1 MRRRPA
7 ATFLAVVVFL
17 AGAAPAFAHDLPMGG
32 SRWCFGRN
40 RIVANIDLGAVL
52 LKSIKGMEE
61 WRNPVD
67 GVLDE
72 QMHKV
77 VTEILQ
83 PYLDE
88 KLSVTEDGKSYPVK
102 VDRLVSN
109 GDTYTIWLS
118 VEHIPLDPGRPVTI
132 DYKLLFD
139 ETQHAH
145 VNLAYGYVSE
155 ATGDALKSVFDFSP
169 PAMQHTFESSAH
181 EWTMIPPGTAKTQA
195 SVASTSMPVASRK
208 LEPAQPAQPAAG
220 ARVELPG
227 AQAPASP
234 HSRWREILA
243 NVGRFVLLGIEHIL
257 TGYDHIAFL
266 VALVVVAP
274 SLRAVL
280 PIITAFTAAHSITLL
295 LAALRLVSLDSRLIE
310 SAIAVSICYVAVEN
324 LFRRKAT
331 RRWLVA
337 FCFGLVHGFG
347 FASVLQNL
355 IVGRANL
362 VSSVVSFNVG
372 VELGQL
378 MIFAAL
384 LPLLRLL
391 GALIEP
397 RKMTIAASAAI
408 GLLGFVWVLER
419 SFDLRLLRL

>member
-1 MRRRPA
+1 MSRHSRLA
-7 ATFLAVVVFL
+7 AAFLAVMLL
-17 AGAAPAFAHDLPMGG
+17 AGVAPAFAHDLPMGG

-40 RIVANIDLGAVL
+40 RIVANIDLGVAL
-52 LKSIKGMEE
+52 LQTIKGMKE
-61 WRNPVD
+61 WRDPGDSLSD
-67 GVLDE
+67 G
-72 QMHKV
+72 QMHQV
-77 VTEILQ
+77 VTEVLQ
-83 PYLDE
+83 PYLNE
-88 KLSVTEDGKSYPVK
+88 KLSVTEDGKAYPAK
-102 VDRLVSN
+102 IDRLVKS
-109 GDTYTIWLS
+109 GDTYTIWIS
-118 VEHIPLDPGRPVTI
+118 VESIPLDPGRPVTI

-139 ETQHAH
+139 ETQNTH

-169 PAMQHTFESSAH
+169 PAMQFTFESSAH
-181 EWTMIPPGTAKTQA
+181 VWTVAPGTAKTRA
-195 SVASTSMPVASRK
+195 MVAPVTRQ
-208 LEPAQPAQPAAG
+208 EPQTAAG
-220 ARVELPG
+220 ARAESPG
-227 AQAPASP
+227 AQTPASP
-234 HSRWREILA
+234 RSSWREFFG

-257 TGYDHIAFL
+257 SGYDHIAFL
-266 VALVVVAP
+266 LALVLVAP

-295 LAALRLVSLDSRLIE
+295 LAALGVVRLDSRLVE

-324 LFRRKAT
+324 LLRKKVT
-331 RRWLVA
+331 HRWLVT

-362 VSSVVSFNVG
+362 VASVVSFNVG

-391 GALIEP
+391 AALIEP
-397 RKMTIAASAAI
+397 RKITIAASAAI
-408 GLLGFVWVLER
+408 GLLGFIWVVER
-419 SFDLRLLRL
+419 SFDLSLLRL

>member
-1 MRRRPA
+1 MRRRLA
-7 ATFLAVVVFL
+7 VAYLAVVLL

-40 RIVANIDLGAVL
+40 RIVANIDLGVAL
-52 LKSIKGMEE
+52 LQTIKGMKE
-61 WRNPVD
+61 WRDPGDSLSD
-67 GVLDE
+67 G
-72 QMHKV
+72 QMHQV

-88 KLSVTEDGKSYPVK
+88 KLSVREDGKAYPVK
-102 VDRLVSN
+102 VDRLVKS
-109 GDTYTIWLS
+109 GDTYTIWIS
-118 VEHIPLDPGRPVTI
+118 VESIPLEPGRPVTI

-139 ETQHAH
+139 ETQNAH
-145 VNLAYGYVSE
+145 VNLAYGYLSE

-169 PAMQHTFESSAH
+169 PAMQYTFESSAH
-181 EWTMIPPGTAKTQA
+181 AWTLTPPGTAKTGAKA
-195 SVASTSMPVASRK
+195 SMLAAATPRPAVAK
-208 LEPAQPAQPAAG
+208 PAAG
-220 ARVELPG
+220 VGAAVPG
-227 AQAPASP
+227 APASP
-234 HSRWREILA
+234 RSRWREMLA

-274 SLRAVL
+274 SFKAVL

-295 LAALRLVSLDSRLIE
+295 LSALRVISLDSRLVE

-324 LFRRKAT
+324 LFRKKAT

-391 GALIEP
+391 AGLIAP
-397 RKMTIAASAAI
+397 RKITIAASAAI
-408 GLLGFVWVLER
+408 GLLGFIWVLER
-419 SFDLRLLRL
+419 GFDLSLLRL

>member
-1 MRRRPA
+1 MRRRLVA
-7 ATFLAVVVFL
+7 AFLAAVAL
-17 AGAAPAFAHDLPMGG
+17 TGGAPAFAHDLPMGG
-32 SRWCFGRN
+32 SRWSFGRN
-40 RIVANIDLGAVL
+40 RIVANIDLGPSL
-52 LKSIKGMEE
+52 LQSIKGIQEG
-61 WRNPVD
+61 RYPV
-67 GVLDE
+67 GSLSDE
-72 QMHKV
+72 QMHQV
-77 VTEILQ
+77 AIEILQ

-88 KLSVTEDGKSYPVK
+88 KLSVTEDGKAYPVK
-102 VDRLVSN
+102 VDRLVNSGN
-109 GDTYTIWLS
+109 VYTIWIS
-118 VEHIPLDPGRPVTI
+118 VERIPLDLGRPVTI

-139 ETQHAH
+139 ETQNAH
-145 VNLAYGYVSE
+145 LNLAYGYVSE

-169 PAMQHTFESSAH
+169 PAMQYTFESSAH
-181 EWTMIPPGTAKTQA
+181 AWTVIPPGTAKTGAKVASAAIAARGRPSVTLPGAKA
-195 SVASTSMPVASRK
+195 SVPPTATRA
-208 LEPAQPAQPAAG
+208 
-220 ARVELPG
+220 

-234 HSRWREILA
+234 LSTWREALA

-266 VALVVVAP
+266 LALVLVAP
-274 SLRAVL
+274 SFRAVL

-295 LAALRLVSLDSRLIE
+295 LAALGVVRLDSRLVE

-324 LFRRKAT
+324 LFRKKIT
-331 RRWLVA
+331 HRWVVT

-378 MIFAAL
+378 MIFATL

-391 GALIEP
+391 AALIAP
-397 RKMTIAASAAI
+397 RKITIAASAAI
-408 GLLGFVWVLER
+408 GLLGFIWVLER
-419 SFDLRLLRL
+419 GFDLSLLWL